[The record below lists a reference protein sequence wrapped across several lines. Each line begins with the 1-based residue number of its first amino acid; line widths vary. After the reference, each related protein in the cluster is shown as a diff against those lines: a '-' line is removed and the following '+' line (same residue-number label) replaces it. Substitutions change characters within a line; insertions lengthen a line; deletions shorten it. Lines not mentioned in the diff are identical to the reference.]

1 MVNICTDAGYA
12 KRLTT
17 NLRMK
22 VDFFRF
28 IRVSL
33 FQNKPWVEKGNANGC
48 VNAGGILTGYVFVL

>member
-22 VDFFRF
+22 VGFFRF
-28 IRVSL
+28 ICVSL
-33 FQNKPWVEKGNANGC
+33 FQNKLWVEKGNANGGI
-48 VNAGGILTGYVFVL
+48 NSGGILT